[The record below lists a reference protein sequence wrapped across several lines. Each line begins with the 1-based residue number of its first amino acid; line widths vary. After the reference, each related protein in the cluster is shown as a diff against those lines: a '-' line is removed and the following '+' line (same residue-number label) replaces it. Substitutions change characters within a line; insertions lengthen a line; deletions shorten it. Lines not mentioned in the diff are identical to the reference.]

1 MTPERR
7 PLPSALVVW
16 AVLLWLHA
24 VAMAVMVGVGGSDDG
39 NRLLVRLGPS
49 AAEVC
54 AAALALAGM
63 IAIPGLTRWVG
74 VRAPRLGR
82 FGAPLVFVYAAVI
95 VFFYTLSWRLH
106 VLFGVYLDATALTMI
121 FHNPVLLIEHAI
133 QVLGGG
139 SVLVSLLAIPA
150 AAGILLVGLRCA
162 NRLPERLRGAV
173 AASALALVIGASVL
187 VAVLGI
193 QQGGP
198 FTRIQ
203 SDVTLMLRHGGLRS
217 ARFDPAEVT
226 LRPIESMA
234 EYLAKVDRAR
244 MKRFNVILI
253 ELESMRKD
261 VLPIYGG
268 ADLVMP
274 TVQRIAEEG
283 LVFED
288 AYAQASHSSYQDL
301 VPLCGQYPL
310 RSWRPYFYPKN
321 PDYPRV
327 LIYDVLHALGWATGI
342 VSSQNENWGNMA
354 NFLATS
360 GLDHFLHA
368 ENYSGTLVQGEDG
381 IDPDAGKRGGIQLDF
396 NGSML
401 KSSRSGKIDDA
412 DTIRSAIAWVAQV
425 PREQPFFLYVNLQ
438 SSHAPYWVPPS
449 YPRRFSKDQFAP
461 DGTPLVSS
469 VSNLRPEM
477 LRARYLD
484 SLGYMDEQIGRLVD
498 RLRELG
504 RWDDTV
510 MILGGDTAT
519 VFGDRYLGNGASLLQ
534 GVVQVP
540 LILRV
545 PFQAPATIAARVQT
559 VDIPPTVLEILGIPA
574 HPIFQGRSM
583 LARRPDDAEPV
594 FLVAQTPLARQY
606 GLVLG
611 GWKLVWDQLTDRRSF
626 YLIQDVGIEP
636 TLSRSQRERMVHL
649 LEVWVAAQ
657 LGYYG
662 DRSMQSRYYAPVVIT
677 DGRS

>member
-1 MTPERR
+1 MTRERR

-16 AVLLWLHA
+16 GALLWLHVGA
-24 VAMAVMVGVGGSDDG
+24 MVAMVDVGGADD
-39 NRLLVRLGPS
+39 RDPLLVRLAPS

-54 AAALALAGM
+54 AAALALGVL
-63 IAIPGLTRWVG
+63 IALPRLTRWVG
-74 VRAPRLGR
+74 VREPRLRR
-82 FGAPLVFVYAAVI
+82 FGPPLVFVYAATI
-95 VFFYTLSWRLH
+95 VFFYALSWRLH
-106 VLFGVYLDATALTMI
+106 FLFGVYLDATALTMI
-121 FHNPVLLIEHAI
+121 FHNPVLLIEHAV

-150 AAGILLVGLRCA
+150 VAGILLVGLRYA
-162 NRLPERLRGAV
+162 NGLHERLRSAV

-198 FTRIQ
+198 FIRIQ
-203 SDVTLMLRHGGLRS
+203 SDVALMLRHGGLRS
-217 ARFDPAEVT
+217 PRFDPAEVT
-226 LRPIESMA
+226 LRPIESMD

-244 MKRFNVILI
+244 VKRFNVILV

-268 ADLVMP
+268 VELVMP

-301 VPLCGQYPL
+301 VPLSGQYPL

-321 PDYPRV
+321 PEYPRV

-354 NFLATS
+354 NFLTTP

-368 ENYSGTLVQGEDG
+368 ENYAGTLIQGADG
-381 IDPDAGKRGGIQLDF
+381 RDPDAGRRGDIQLDF

-401 KSSRSGKIDDA
+401 KSGRSGKLDDA
-412 DTIRSAIAWVAQV
+412 DTIRSAMAWISQV

-438 SSHAPYWVPPS
+438 SSHAPYWVPAS
-449 YPRRFSKDQFAP
+449 YPRRFSQDQFAP

-469 VSNLRPEM
+469 VSKLTPEM

-504 RWDDTV
+504 RWDETLV
-510 MILGGDTAT
+510 ILGGDTAT
-519 VFGDRYLGNGASLLQ
+519 VFGDRYLGNGAFLLQ
-534 GVVQVP
+534 GVIQVP

-545 PFQAPATIAARVQT
+545 PFQAPAKVAARVQT
-559 VDIPPTVLEILGIPA
+559 VDVPPTVLEILGLPA

-583 LARRPDDAEPV
+583 LHRQPDEVEPV

-611 GWKLVWDQLTDRRSF
+611 AWKLVWDQLTDRRSF
-626 YLIQDVGIEP
+626 YLVQADGEDP
-636 TLSRSQRERMVHL
+636 TLTQSQRERMVHL
-649 LEVWVAAQ
+649 LEVWMAAQ

-662 DRSMQSRYYAPVVIT
+662 DRSMQRRYYAPVVIT
-677 DGRS
+677 ASRS